1 MSLINQMLKDLDARR
16 SDVSGG
22 GSFGQQIRAVPE
34 RSRIHPAWWVAL
46 ALGGMLIGV
55 VGYVLL
61 RPEPPAPVGM
71 SARLPL
77 KLDVGLTG
85 AQPPNPIAAPA
96 APATPPVP
104 VPVPQPVVEASPKPA
119 APLREQVQLERKPVQ
134 TKLQVAAQP
143 VKERAPAPV
152 PTAAEVV
159 PPVKAMAPVPASKP
173 SEAIIPP
180 TLNKQ
185 VKELT
190 PAQRAENDYRKAI
203 LALQQGKRAEAISG
217 LEQALQVES
226 KHAGARQA
234 LIGLLLDAKQQDDAM
249 QRARE
254 GLNADPAQTG
264 LAMILARLQLEKG
277 ELRPAIETL
286 ERSLP
291 HAMEKADYVAFLA
304 ALLQRD
310 GRHKQAVEYYLLALQ
325 KSPQNGVWWM
335 GLGISLQAEQRNPEA
350 YESFRRAKASNSLS
364 SELLA
369 FVEGRISQLQP

>member
-55 VGYVLL
+55 VGFVLL
-61 RPEPPAPVGM
+61 QSESPAPVGM

-85 AQPPNPIAAPA
+85 AQPSNPVAAPA
-96 APATPPVP
+96 APVTPPEP

-119 APLREQVQLERKPVQ
+119 APVQEPVQLERKPVQ

-143 VKERAPAPV
+143 AKERSPV
-152 PTAAEVV
+152 PAAAEVV
-159 PPVKAMAPVPASKP
+159 PPVKAMAPAPASKP

-180 TLNKQ
+180 ALNKQ

-190 PAQRAENDYRKAI
+190 PAQRAENEYRKAI
-203 LALQQGKRAEAISG
+203 LALQQGKRAEATSG
-217 LEQALQVES
+217 LEQALQVDP

-286 ERSLP
+286 EHSLP

-335 GLGISLQAEQRNPEA
+335 GLGISLQAEQRKPEA

-364 SELLA
+364 SELLS